1 MTREE
6 ALQLV
11 RQHVKNEN
19 SVKHMLATEAIMRAL
34 ARRFGEDEEIWGLS
48 GLVHDIDMEMVNYRE
63 HPEKHGKV
71 GAAILEK
78 AGFAP
83 VVIEAVKAH
92 NPATGKI
99 RGTRLEKAIYCVDPL
114 TGLIV
119 ASALVLPGKKLA
131 DLKAESVLKRFKEKH
146 FAQGANREKI
156 VACSEIDLSLE
167 EFIKVGL
174 EAMQGISDDLGL

>member
-1 MTREE
+1 MTRQE

-19 SVKHMLATEAIMRAL
+19 SIKHMLATEAIMRAL
-34 ARRFGEDEEIWGLS
+34 ARRFNEDEEVWGLS
-48 GLVHDIDMEMVNYRE
+48 GLVHDIDMEMVNYQD

-78 AGFAP
+78 AGFDS
-83 VVIEAVKAH
+83 VIIEAVKAH
-92 NPATGKI
+92 NPATGK
-99 RGTRLEKAIYCVDPL
+99 TRETKLEKAIYCVDPL

-146 FAQGANREKI
+146 FARGANREI
-156 VACSEIDLSLE
+156 IAACSEIDLGLE
-167 EFIKVGL
+167 EFVKIGL
-174 EAMQGISDDLGL
+174 EAMQEISNDLGL